1 MKTLLQRIENDFAY
15 HSPTGGKAAKHQQIR
30 TSCHGLAQELVSIVP
45 EGRELSNALT
55 RLEEVMM
62 HANAGVARNPEKTT

>member
-1 MKTLLQRIENDFAY
+1 MKTILQRIENDFAY
-15 HSPTGGKAAKHQQIR
+15 HPPTGGKAAKHQQIR
-30 TSCHGLAQELVSIVP
+30 TSCHMLAQELVSIVP

-62 HANAGVARNPEKTT
+62 WTNAGIARNPEKTT